1 MRSMEAYPRA
11 AMERA
16 MKVQDVMLQ
25 AMAKKITWWQA
36 AEILGISDRHMRR
49 WRERYVEE
57 GYNGLFDRRRG
68 KPSRRRV
75 PVATVEKVFALYR
88 EKYFDLNVQH
98 FHEKLQAE
106 HGIEL
111 SYTWVKQAL
120 QGAGLVARGRK
131 RGVHRKRRE
140 RRPLPGMLLH
150 IDGSR
155 HQWFQDERWYDLIVI
170 LDDATSE
177 IYYAQLVEEEST
189 ATVMAGLREV
199 IERKGVFC
207 ALYSDR
213 GSHFW
218 LTPKVGGK
226 VDYHRRTQVG
236 RALHELGV
244 QMIPAYSPQAR
255 GRSERNFGTWQGRL
269 PQELRLRQLG
279 TLEAANRF
287 LREDYIAEFNR
298 RFQVA
303 PRQRGNAF
311 VPCRS
316 RDLERIFSLQFER
329 SVNRDNTVSFQ
340 NLSLQIERVRWR
352 ATLAGCQVVVHQHLD
367 GTLSLTHGPH
377 CWAARRR
384 RSTLAAQS
392 FYRAEQGKGN
402 SPLPLQPHPQNQPNP
417 SGEGTT
423 LKPDISLA
431 TKTGHFNL
439 LPTAIIEKSR
449 CLFPECWS
457 GATARALHVLYGT
470 LPANEV
476 RLTPDLHRADI
487 SHSAL

>member
-1 MRSMEAYPRA
+1 MRSMESYPKA

-49 WRERYVEE
+49 IRERYVEE

-75 PVATVEKVFALYR
+75 PVVTVEKVFALYR
-88 EKYFDLNVQH
+88 EQYFDLNVQH

-120 QGAGLVARGRK
+120 QGAGLVGRGRK
-131 RGVHRKRRE
+131 RGAHRKRRE

-177 IYYAQLVEEEST
+177 IYYAQLAEEEST
-189 ATVMAGLREV
+189 ATVMAGLKEV

-218 LTPKVGGK
+218 LTPKVGDK

-236 RALHELGV
+236 RALQELGV
-244 QMIPAYSPQAR
+244 QMIPAYSPAAR

-287 LREDYIAEFNR
+287 LREHYMAEFNR
-298 RFQVA
+298 RFQVPA
-303 PRQRGNAF
+303 AQRGSAF
-311 VPCRS
+311 VRRSS
-316 RDLERIFSLQFER
+316 RDLDLIFALQFQR
-329 SVNRDNTVSFQ
+329 TVNRDNTVSIQ
-340 NLSLQIERVRWR
+340 NLCLQIERVCWR
-352 ATLAGCQVVVHQHLD
+352 ATLAGCTVIVHQHWD
-367 GTLSLTHGPH
+367 GTFTITHGPQRLGH
-377 CWAARRR
+377 
-384 RSTLAAQS
+384 
-392 FYRAEQGKGN
+392 Y
-402 SPLPLQPHPQNQPNP
+402 
-417 SGEGTT
+417 SGEGVP
-423 LKPDISLA
+423 LESK
-431 TKTGHFNL
+431 
-439 LPTAIIEKSR
+439 KSAR
-449 CLFPECWS
+449 LGLWKRREAVQHQNRVFP
-457 GATARALHVLYGT
+457 
-470 LPANEV
+470 P
-476 RLTPDLHRADI
+476 RLEIPQTPRD
-487 SHSAL
+487 SH